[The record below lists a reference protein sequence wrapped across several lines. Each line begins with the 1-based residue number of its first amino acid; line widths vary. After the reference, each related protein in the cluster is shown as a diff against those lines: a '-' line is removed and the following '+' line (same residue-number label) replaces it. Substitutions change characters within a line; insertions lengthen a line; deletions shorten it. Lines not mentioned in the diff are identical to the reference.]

1 MEWKLETDED
11 GATLRVRTVAAGEP
25 SDPHLRSLQAI
36 QHIRV
41 RLLSSEGKLLAQTEL
56 VPVVSGMAGEGRQSL
71 TLLAQ
76 QRLELVPDAVP
87 ARVGVEYTLLRAQG
101 EPVEGKLWVQRHHRS
116 GTLELVPE
124 VGFAEDEI
132 VFRLRARRLLPP
144 PQEYFPT
151 SERLRVELF
160 DGIKQLWSSA
170 AGVMFLQVIGEVE
183 PQQPGQEQLYEY
195 RWSAQLGSGEVL
207 PSGHYHVCMSLPAQ
221 PRRYVVCFPLEWH
234 GKRTQ

>member
-1 MEWKLETDED
+1 MEWKLETDEN
-11 GATLRVRTVAAGEP
+11 GATLRVRAMAAGEP

-36 QHIRV
+36 QRIQV

-56 VPVVSGMAGEGRQSL
+56 LPIVSGMAGEGRQSL
-71 TLLAQ
+71 TLVAE
-76 QRLELVPDAVP
+76 QRLGLAPDVVP
-87 ARVGVEYTLLRAQG
+87 ARVAMEYKLVRTQG
-101 EPVEGKLWVQRHHRS
+101 EPVQGTLWVQRHHRS

-124 VGFAEDEI
+124 VEFAEHEI

-170 AGVMFLQVIGEVE
+170 NGVMFLQVIGEVE

-207 PSGHYHVCMSLPAQ
+207 PSGRYRVCMSLPAQ
-221 PRRYVVCFPLEWH
+221 PRQYVVCLPLEWH